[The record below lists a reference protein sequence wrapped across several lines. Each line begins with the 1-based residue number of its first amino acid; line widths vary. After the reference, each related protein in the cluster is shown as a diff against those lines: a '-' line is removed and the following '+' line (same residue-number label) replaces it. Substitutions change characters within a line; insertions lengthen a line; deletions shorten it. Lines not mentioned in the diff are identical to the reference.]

1 MNSER
6 AGWCARFADAWL
18 PTAVWSRGRRTSD
31 LWGDASCSLAQ
42 QTTSSVLWH
51 VEEHKHG
58 VNNYTHL
65 LIIKG
70 FRVALGS
77 KFVFFS
83 AVLTVTN
90 WCDVWHIN
98 GVTNDTCGPVLKGTC
113 AGAVDFETK
122 NIAVYHQLIVLID
135 WLTLIYTNISWSL
148 GLSLSESQQY
158 NANAVHTWR
167 AEIK

>member
-18 PTAVWSRGRRTSD
+18 PTAVWSWGRRTSD

-83 AVLTVTN
+83 AVLTVINQLMRCLTHKR
-90 WCDVWHIN
+90 CYEWHLW
-98 GVTNDTCGPVLKGTC
+98 TS
-113 AGAVDFETK
+113 FERYLCRGSRLRDQKQSSSSSLPPT
-122 NIAVYHQLIVLID
+122 YCFDWLID
-135 WLTLIYTNISWSL
+135 TYIHKYKLVTWSF
-148 GLSLSESQQY
+148 S
-158 NANAVHTWR
+158 
-167 AEIK
+167 